1 MKSIPFTECVDLVGS
16 RCKPFKGT
24 KKYVSTGAVD
34 VDQIN
39 EAGIEIID
47 YEKRPS
53 RANLE
58 ASLGDVL
65 FAKMQG
71 TKKTLLISSSLVENI
86 YSTGFCA
93 VKAKENV
100 LTERCL
106 YHLLTSKMFLEQK
119 DKNCSGA
126 TQKAITNKG
135 LQKVI
140 LHVPDI
146 NKQDLIAAQLD
157 LIVKIIT
164 LRKQELVELD
174 DLIKA
179 RFVEL
184 FGDPTENQNGYQIN
198 QLSDYIISLT
208 SGSRGWAKYCVDD
221 GNEWFITIKNVKDC
235 RITTDNMQPIK
246 APDNAEAKR
255 TKVKE
260 GDLLISITADLGR
273 TGVVTKKIAEHGA
286 YINQHLSCIR
296 LDREV
301 LNPIFVAH
309 YMESPAGK
317 EQFIAKNQS
326 AVKAG
331 LNFNSIKSLK
341 LMIPPMEKQK
351 EFEHF
356 VAQIDKSKSHAPHL
370 PIPSLKWYPLSKN
383 EVPIME
389 EKIIAITNEMAE
401 VLNIAQLKK
410 LQEVLVKAFSTEE
423 PERKPTNHKYLRLFL
438 EAKSIEGCSPR
449 TLQYYEVTVQH
460 LFAAVNLPVRKMTTE
475 RMREY
480 LSDYQ
485 QRRNCSKATIDN
497 IRRNI
502 SSFFSWLE
510 EEDHILKSP
519 MRRIH
524 KIKTKKTVKEVI
536 SDEDIE
542 KLRDSCTNL
551 RDLAMIDLL
560 YSTGIRV
567 GELVRLNIEDVNFES
582 RECVVFGKGDKERR
596 VYFDAKTKIHLKN
609 YLESRRD
616 TNRALFVSLLA
627 PYNRLAI
634 SGVEIRLRKMGRML
648 NLKSIH
654 PHKFRRTMATRAIDK
669 GMPIE
674 QVQKILGHS
683 QIDTTMQ
690 YAIVNQNNVKMSH
703 QKYIA

>member
-1 MKSIPFTECVDLVGS
+1 MIDKTQRLYESLDSFLTEYKEKNEGNKYRPVAVGRYGIRTRESIYSKELAKDYSKNKLIFKNTLTVGMGSTQIDIGVLSEDATYAVSPAYHTYRIHDINSDYLRYCLECRNQDMFVRYVKRGSRQGKSIDLKRWITYRIPVYPES
-16 RCKPFKGT
+16 
-24 KKYVSTGAVD
+24 VQA
-34 VDQIN
+34 
-39 EAGIEIID
+39 EIV
-47 YEKRPS
+47 KRLDS
-53 RANLE
+53 
-58 ASLGDVL
+58 
-65 FAKMQG
+65 
-71 TKKTLLISSSLVENI
+71 
-86 YSTGFCA
+86 
-93 VKAKENV
+93 VKA
-100 LTERCL
+100 
-106 YHLLTSKMFLEQK
+106 
-119 DKNCSGA
+119 
-126 TQKAITNKG
+126 
-135 LQKVI
+135 I
-140 LHVPDI
+140 LS
-146 NKQDLIAAQLD
+146 
-157 LIVKIIT
+157 
-164 LRKQELVELD
+164 LREQELNALD

-179 RFVEL
+179 RFVEM
-184 FGDPTENQNGYQIN
+184 FGDNQEVHK
-198 QLSDYIISLT
+198 LSDIAAITGGLT
-208 SGSRGWAKYCVDD
+208 KNSRRDKLELRKPYLRVA
-221 GNEWFITIKNVKDC
+221 NVFFASID
-235 RITTDNMQPIK
+235 TTEILDIGL
-246 APDNAEAKR
+246 
-255 TKVKE
+255 TKEEYEKTLLRN
-260 GDLLISITADLGR
+260 GDLLFVEGNGSPDQIGRMAIWNGEIEDCVHQNHLIKARFDLKRMNPVFAMYYFISERGR
-273 TGVVTKKIAEHGA
+273 NQIKKRAVSTSGLYTLSVSKIADFE
-286 YINQHLSCIR
+286 IPN
-296 LDREV
+296 
-301 LNPIFVAH
+301 
-309 YMESPAGK
+309 
-317 EQFIAKNQS
+317 
-326 AVKAG
+326 
-331 LNFNSIKSLK
+331 
-341 LMIPPMEKQK
+341 PPMELQQQ
-351 EFEHF
+351 FAAF
-356 VAQIDKSKSHAPHL
+356 VAAIDKSKHHAPHL
-370 PIPSLKWYPLSKN
+370 PNPSLKWYPLSKN

-401 VLNIAQLKK
+401 VLNIAQHKK

-423 PERKPTNHKYLRLFL
+423 PERKPTNHEYLRLFL

-542 KLRDSCTNL
+542 KLRDSCTSL